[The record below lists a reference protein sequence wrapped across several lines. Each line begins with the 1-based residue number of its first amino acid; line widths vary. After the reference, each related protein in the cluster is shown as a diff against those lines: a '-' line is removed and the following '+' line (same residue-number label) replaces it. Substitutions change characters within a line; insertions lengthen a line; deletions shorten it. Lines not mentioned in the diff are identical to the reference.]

1 MAQDVLFAVEDTDDT
16 LLEEDLQES
25 QTEKYLLFTSA
36 DLLFGVPSEYVTKLP
51 LVPTYVRGIINL
63 RGQIIPIVDTR
74 ILLRCDGEDNQC
86 IIILNIEG
94 TLVGILIDSVM
105 KMVDVDKESLRQD
118 LAQKAQNLVSGM
130 CSLPDGQTMLVFDCA
145 QILNQV

>member
-36 DLLFGVPSEYVTKLP
+36 DLIFGVPAEDVVEIITNHPITKLP

-63 RGQIIPIVDTR
+63 LGQIIHIVDTR
-74 ILLRCDGEDNQC
+74 ILMR
-86 IIILNIEG
+86 
-94 TLVGILIDSVM
+94 
-105 KMVDVDKESLRQD
+105 
-118 LAQKAQNLVSGM
+118 
-130 CSLPDGQTMLVFDCA
+130 
-145 QILNQV
+145 